1 MYTPQT
7 PLEPSAELKASFGV
21 LKSRYRKGI
30 HNDVIESIPGTFFV
44 IDPEGRFVDWNDY
57 ERDEVVGLSE
67 DEMLGSNA
75 VEPLHPDDRERAI
88 EAIRHIFETGNEE
101 VSEGRVRIKDSDE
114 YRWFLISGRRIIIDG
129 VPLLIGTGIDIS
141 RRKRL
146 EEINAFTATLLSDA
160 ESLCEE
166 ELLRRTVEKA
176 RCLTTSRVGWH
187 IVVNSELFD
196 NDDLSEIIPCIATGS
211 GDQVIPDIGTS
222 QVIRRAI
229 TGMEP
234 VIENQPREDR
244 AREART
250 LAVPLVKSSRTYA
263 VFCFSAKPY
272 DYDDEDVSSVI
283 SLARLAQDIISRKR
297 AEQSERKMQEALQQ
311 AKRMELIGQLAGGIA
326 HDFNNMLAVILGHS
340 EALLSGIDGSTTP
353 EYENLQAIHNAANR
367 SALLTRQL
375 LAFARRQ
382 MVMPE
387 VIELNRA
394 IESMLSLL
402 QKLAG
407 DQVVVTWSP
416 AREPLN
422 ITIDLSQIDQ
432 ILTNLTVNGRDAM
445 LEGNGVLN
453 IETIRVTVDRSE
465 CGLGY
470 PCQESGPYACIRV
483 SDNGCGIA
491 EETLPHIFEPFFST
505 KKSGKGYG
513 LGLLTVFGIVKQNNG
528 GICCDSTQGKG
539 TTFSIFFPLEKMQ
552 PKQDAVRVSPD
563 LEQSSQA
570 RILLV
575 DDEQDILTL
584 CRMSLERKGYSV
596 VDALSAESA
605 LEIVASRSSEAF
617 DLLVTDLLLPGMN
630 GIELADTLLR
640 YNPDMKS
647 LFMSGYSHD
656 IMGADASAH
665 EGREFLQK
673 PFAIKSLL
681 EKVAG
686 LLDTST

>member
-1 MYTPQT
+1 M
-7 PLEPSAELKASFGV
+7 
-21 LKSRYRKGI
+21 
-30 HNDVIESIPGTFFV
+30 
-44 IDPEGRFVDWNDY
+44 
-57 ERDEVVGLSE
+57 
-67 DEMLGSNA
+67 
-75 VEPLHPDDRERAI
+75 
-88 EAIRHIFETGNEE
+88 
-101 VSEGRVRIKDSDE
+101 
-114 YRWFLISGRRIIIDG
+114 
-129 VPLLIGTGIDIS
+129 
-141 RRKRL
+141 
-146 EEINAFTATLLSDA
+146 
-160 ESLCEE
+160 
-166 ELLRRTVEKA
+166 
-176 RCLTTSRVGWH
+176 
-187 IVVNSELFD
+187 
-196 NDDLSEIIPCIATGS
+196 
-211 GDQVIPDIGTS
+211 
-222 QVIRRAI
+222 IRRAI
-229 TGMEP
+229 TGMKP
-234 VIENQPREDR
+234 VIENQPCAGCDR
-244 AREART
+244 GARI
-250 LAVPLVKSSRTYA
+250 LAVPLVKLSRTYA

-272 DYDDEDVSSVI
+272 DYDDEDVTSVI
-283 SLARLAQDIISRKR
+283 SLARLAEDVISRKR
-297 AEQSERKMQEALQQ
+297 AEQSERKMQETLQQ

-340 EALLSGIDGSTTP
+340 EALLSDIDTASPG
-353 EYENLQAIHNAANR
+353 YENLQAIHNAANR

-375 LAFARRQ
+375 LGFARRQ
-382 MVMPE
+382 SVMPE
-387 VIELNRA
+387 VIELNSA

-407 DQVVVTWSP
+407 DQVVVTWLP
-416 AREPLN
+416 AREPLH
-422 ITIDLSQIDQ
+422 ITIDPSQIDQ

-513 LGLLTVFGIVKQNNG
+513 LGLSTVFGIVKQNNG

-596 VDALSAESA
+596 VEALSAESA

-617 DLLVTDLLLPGMN
+617 DLLVTDLLLPGIN
-630 GIELADTLLR
+630 GIELADTMLR

-656 IMGADASAH
+656 IMVADASAH